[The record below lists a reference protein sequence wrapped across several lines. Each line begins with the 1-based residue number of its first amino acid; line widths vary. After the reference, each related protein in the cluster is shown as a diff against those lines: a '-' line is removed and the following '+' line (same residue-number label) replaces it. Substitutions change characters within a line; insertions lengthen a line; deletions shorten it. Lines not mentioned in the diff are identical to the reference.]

1 MTAVQ
6 EQEIRIRD
14 TRIKRKKTV
23 SKLKRAG
30 SAAVESEATAL
41 VLQATRTK
49 VKGMSMYILI

>member
-1 MTAVQ
+1 MQ

-14 TRIKRKKTV
+14 TRIKRKKMV